1 MFFLSS
7 LFLILLIIVSAVLS
21 TKKVSFFYLSR
32 YRMCI
37 DAISQFGETT
47 LFCAAANGHVD
58 CARLLLEAGADMETK
73 DSVRV
78 SVPVEL

>member
-1 MFFLSS
+1 
-7 LFLILLIIVSAVLS
+7 
-21 TKKVSFFYLSR
+21 
-32 YRMCI
+32 MCI